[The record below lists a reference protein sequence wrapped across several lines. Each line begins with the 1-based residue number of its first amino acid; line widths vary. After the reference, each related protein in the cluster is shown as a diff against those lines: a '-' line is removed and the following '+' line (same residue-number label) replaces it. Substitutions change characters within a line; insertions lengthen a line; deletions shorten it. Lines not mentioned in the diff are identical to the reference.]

1 MRLQLRPGLYLML
14 LGLFAL
20 TSANADD
27 AVPPRF
33 PALQISTDEW
43 KAYLAEVKAI
53 PDVKCMED
61 RINQLV
67 CNSSEQHTIWIFT
80 TPGHPAHP
88 AVSRGVMVMQ
98 QTDKGPSVGIDRSG
112 NYAGHR
118 AEFDVWMRQFEMLD
132 KRQVAQWQASMH
144 K

>member
-20 TSANADD
+20 TSANAEE
-27 AVPPRF
+27 AISPRF
-33 PALQISTDEW
+33 ATSQISMEQW
-43 KAYLAEVKAI
+43 NAYLAEVKAV
-53 PDVKCMED
+53 PDVQCKED
-61 RINQLV
+61 QINEYI